1 MTHHLHADE
10 VSYDILCLVF
20 EMEMTQSTTAGMGIL
35 AQTTQDKDVG
45 KQNEDKTGADR
56 LHR

>member
-1 MTHHLHADE
+1 M
-10 VSYDILCLVF
+10 F
-20 EMEMTQSTTAGMGIL
+20 EMEMNQSTTAGMGIL
-35 AQTTQDKDVG
+35 AQDTQDKDVG

>member
-1 MTHHLHADE
+1 M
-10 VSYDILCLVF
+10 I
-20 EMEMTQSTTAGMGIL
+20 EMEVNQSTTAGMGIL
-35 AQTTQDKDVG
+35 AQDTQDKDVG